1 MFAGLDSA
9 HRVRA
14 RIIGRWGAAV
24 LSLGADTELNE
35 GAGAK
40 PVVLVVEDEVL
51 VQMLVLEVLD
61 DLGVEALE
69 ANDGPSALKI
79 VRADPR
85 IQLLVTD
92 VGLPGM
98 NGRQLAAAVRELRP
112 ELKILFVTGYADKA
126 AAGEFGGDGMDMITK
141 PFALE
146 ALSSKVTEMLGR
158 A

>member
-1 MFAGLDSA
+1 MDS
-9 HRVRA
+9 
-14 RIIGRWGAAV
+14 
-24 LSLGADTELNE
+24 
-35 GAGAK
+35 AK

-69 ANDGPSALKI
+69 ANEGRAALEI
-79 VRADPR
+79 LERDPR

-98 NGRQLAAAVRELRP
+98 NGRQLAETARAFRP
-112 ELKILFVTGYADKA
+112 NLKVLFVTGYADKA
-126 AAGEFGGDGMDMITK
+126 AAGELDGAGMDMITK

-146 ALSSKVTEMLGR
+146 ALSEKVTEMLRQG
-158 A
+158 

>member
-1 MFAGLDSA
+1 MLSGDSV
-9 HRVRA
+9 HRVRTGDFGH
-14 RIIGRWGAAV
+14 RGAAL
-24 LSLGADTELNE
+24 LSLETNE
-35 GAGAK
+35 DGSSGTGAK

-61 DLGVEALE
+61 DLGVDALE
-69 ANDGPSALKI
+69 ANDGPSALEI
-79 VRADPR
+79 IRADQR

-98 NGRQLAAAVRELRP
+98 NGRQLAEAARALRP

-126 AAGEFGGDGMDMITK
+126 AAGEFDGNGMDMITK

-146 ALSSKVTEMLGR
+146 ALSGKVTEMLG
-158 A
+158 

>member
-1 MFAGLDSA
+1 M
-9 HRVRA
+9 
-14 RIIGRWGAAV
+14 
-24 LSLGADTELNE
+24 SLETNTDTREQTPT
-35 GAGAK
+35 K

-69 ANDGPSALKI
+69 ANDGPSALDI
-79 VRADPR
+79 INADDR

-98 NGRQLAAAVRELRP
+98 NGRQLAEAARVVRP
-112 ELKILFVTGYADKA
+112 GLKVLFVTGYADKA

-146 ALSSKVTEMLGR
+146 ALSGKVSEMLG
-158 A
+158 AALP